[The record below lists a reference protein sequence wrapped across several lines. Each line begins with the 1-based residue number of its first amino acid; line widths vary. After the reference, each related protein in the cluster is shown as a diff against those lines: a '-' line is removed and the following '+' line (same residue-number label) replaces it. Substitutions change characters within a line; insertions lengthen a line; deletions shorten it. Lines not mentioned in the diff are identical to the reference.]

1 MIFTIMNENYVIDHI
16 LKLYDLDIKSSYNYR
31 KGNELSHPKL
41 RVTTEVIFTPKKIT
55 TMTPEVAIAK
65 GVWEYGYNISKY
77 RYSDSFENMI
87 YIRKEEMPIL
97 PYIDGTYELDNFCE
111 KITKKEYLKIKEKY
125 F

>member
-65 GVWEYGYNISKY
+65 GVWEYRFDKWRPG
-77 RYSDSFENMI
+77 YSDSFEDMRRI
-87 YIRKEEMPIL
+87 TKDKMPLL
-97 PYIDGTYELDNFCE
+97 PYIDGRYELDNFCE
-111 KITKKEYLKIKEKY
+111 KITKKEYLNIKEKY